1 MDRATRFRESAAS
14 SNRHLRKTRWRYSKE
29 LKRLA
34 VDHYLERRSEG
45 LSLRNI
51 AKELGISPVTLGTWT
66 AHSKPQSTF
75 RPVQVVG
82 AAPDAA
88 SAALRVVTPTG
99 LQIEGLS
106 FEQVVELS
114 RAWQ

>member
-1 MDRATRFRESAAS
+1 M
-14 SNRHLRKTRWRYSKE
+14 RHSTWNKTRLQLGASIR
-29 LKRLA
+29 R
-34 VDHYLERRSEG
+34 VPGHYLERRSEG

-66 AHSKPQSTF
+66 ANSKPQSTF

-82 AAPDAA
+82 AAPDLA
-88 SAALRVVTPTG
+88 SATLRVVTPAG

-106 FEQVVELS
+106 FEQVVEPS